1 MNRRTCV
8 TTKQIARSTNSVGK
22 ETNQFDKT
30 GVDDMCNDTTAVTTL
45 S

>member
-1 MNRRTCV
+1 M
-8 TTKQIARSTNSVGK
+8 KEIAHSVNSVGK
-22 ETNQFDKT
+22 ETNQFDET